1 MDPRP
6 PEPPLVTPPDVVPPR
21 RRRRWLGSVIAV
33 LALAAVIGA
42 AYYLVNRPPADAV
55 PGARPGGPGAP
66 GGARPGGAGGRP
78 GGAGASTGPTV
89 TVGMA
94 VAKRADIPVIID
106 ALGTVTPVTTVT
118 LRPQVSGVM
127 TDVLFSEGQTVK
139 KGEVVAR
146 IDPRPYEQALMQA
159 QGTRVRD
166 EAQLQAARV
175 TLERYRT
182 LLTQDSIARQDVDT
196 QAALV
201 KQIEGTVITDK
212 ASEATAKLNLDY
224 TRVTAP
230 VTGRIGLRTVDP
242 GNYVA
247 AGATTGI
254 AVITQMNPID
264 IQFTLPQDR
273 IPEIQNRMAARA
285 KLEVT
290 ALDRNRSATLDTGVF
305 STLDNVVDVT
315 TGTVK
320 AKARFANDKLA
331 LFPSQFVNVKL
342 LLRTID
348 GAVVVPVTA
357 LRTSGTG
364 NYVYVINEDRT
375 VSQRA
380 VKRGDSTVESV
391 VITDGLKEGERV
403 VTEGG
408 DRLKDG
414 SRVQLPTDEPAA
426 GGRAGG
432 RRQGA
437 SGPRGAASAPAGMAA
452 PGPVS
457 ETAPRGTATP
467 EGAPTKPVPE
477 PRATMRPPATS
488 GMGADAAPA
497 APKPLPTAEQRQ
509 RMLDAAK
516 DDPEQLARRKKFLED
531 LDKGDPAALE
541 RWQRMGERRREGGGP
556 SQ

>member
-1 MDPRP
+1 MDSRP
-6 PEPPLVTPPDVVPPR
+6 PEPPFATAPAGIPPPR
-21 RRRRWLGSVIAV
+21 KRRGLGAVIALV
-33 LALAAVIGA
+33 GLALLFGL
-42 AYYLVNRPPADAV
+42 AYYLINRPPADAASGGP
-55 PGARPGGPGAP
+55 PGAR
-66 GGARPGGAGGRP
+66 GAGGPRGAAGGP
-78 GGAGASTGPTV
+78 RGAGGASAGPIV

-94 VAKRADIPVIID
+94 VAKRADIPVVID

-127 TDVLFSEGQTVK
+127 TDVLFSEGQSVK

-182 LLTQDSIARQDVDT
+182 LLGQDSIARQDVDT

-201 KQIEGTVITDK
+201 KQLEGTVISDK
-212 ASEATAKLNLDY
+212 ASEAGAKLNLDY
-224 TRVTAP
+224 TRVTSP

-247 AGATTGI
+247 AGAATGI
-254 AVITQMNPID
+254 AVVTQMNPID
-264 IQFTLPQDR
+264 VQFTVPQDR
-273 IPEIQNRMAARA
+273 IPEIQQRMSTGA
-285 KLEVT
+285 KLAVT
-290 ALDRNRSATLDTGVF
+290 ALDRTRASTLDTGVF
-305 STLDNVVDVT
+305 STLDNVVDTT

-320 AKARFANDKLA
+320 AKARFDNQKLA
-331 LFPSQFVNVKL
+331 LFPSQFVNIKL

-357 LRTSGTG
+357 LRTSNTG

-375 VSQRA
+375 VSQRV

-414 SRVQLPTDEPAA
+414 ARVQLATDAPRQRGHAGQGGVRQPAA
-426 GGRAGG
+426 
-432 RRQGA
+432 
-437 SGPRGAASAPAGMAA
+437 AA
-452 PGPVS
+452 PGAAA
-457 ETAPRGTATP
+457 APSA
-467 EGAPTKPVPE
+467 AP
-477 PRATMRPPATS
+477 ASPAS
-488 GMGADAAPA
+488 PAGSAAPA
-497 APKPLPTAEQRQ
+497 APRVLPTAEQRQ
-509 RMLDAAK
+509 RMLDSVK

-541 RWQRMGERRREGGGP
+541 RWQRMGDRTGAPRREGGGTNP
-556 SQ
+556 

>member
-1 MDPRP
+1 M
-6 PEPPLVTPPDVVPPR
+6 
-21 RRRRWLGSVIAV
+21 
-33 LALAAVIGA
+33 
-42 AYYLVNRPPADAV
+42 
-55 PGARPGGPGAP
+55 
-66 GGARPGGAGGRP
+66 
-78 GGAGASTGPTV
+78 
-89 TVGMA
+89 
-94 VAKRADIPVIID
+94 
-106 ALGTVTPVTTVT
+106 
-118 LRPQVSGVM
+118 
-127 TDVLFSEGQTVK
+127 
-139 KGEVVAR
+139 
-146 IDPRPYEQALMQA
+146 
-159 QGTRVRD
+159 
-166 EAQLQAARV
+166 QAARV

-196 QAALV
+196 QGALV
-201 KQIEGTVITDK
+201 KQLEGTVITDK

-273 IPEIQNRMAARA
+273 IPEIQARMASKA

-290 ALDRNRSATLDTGVF
+290 ALDRNRTATLDTGVF

-391 VITDGLKEGERV
+391 VITEGLKDGERV

-414 SRVQLPTDEPAA
+414 SRVQLPTDVPAA

-437 SGPRGAASAPAGMAA
+437 SAPRGAASAPGAMPATEPAA
-452 PGPVS
+452 
-457 ETAPRGTATP
+457 RGTATP
-467 EGAPTKPVPE
+467 EGAPTNPGVEKPV
-477 PRATMRPPATS
+477 
-488 GMGADAAPA
+488 
-497 APKPLPTAEQRQ
+497 PTAEQR
-509 RMLDAAK
+509 
-516 DDPEQLARRKKFLED
+516 
-531 LDKGDPAALE
+531 
-541 RWQRMGERRREGGGP
+541 QRMGERRREGGGP